1 MKKILFTVVLFLA
14 VFSCK
19 EENPRPSGFFEYSAP
34 YYQGMDASL
43 LKQLDEEIKLGVFGD
58 IHSLLILRNGT
69 IVFENYYAN
78 YQRDDL
84 HAIGAATQSII
95 SAVVGTQEYQEDSFT
110 ITSKIV
116 NYFPEYT
123 QYFDNIPQKDQIEI
137 GHLLSHT
144 SGLWW
149 DEWSHPFG
157 NESNDAYVMSLS
169 NDWVENVLATPMIK
183 EPGNEFNFNSGNAV
197 LMAPIL
203 EKITGKEL
211 EMLTEERL
219 FEPLG
224 INEWN
229 WERTPGDYVNAGWGL
244 KMKPIDMLKVGQL
257 FLNNGVWEDHELFD
271 ETWRGRSTRRRNNVS
286 SYYGYGYF
294 WWSFGRAADVVRYL
308 SNNDVFFSWGEGGQ
322 FIFVIPHLSL
332 VVATTAGNYNNSDT
346 KAIEILRDYIF
357 TSVNNRFP

>member
-1 MKKILFTVVLFLA
+1 MRNRHFIVIILFV

-19 EENPRPSGFFEYSAP
+19 VENPRPSGSFEYSAP
-34 YYQGMDASL
+34 YYQGMDAGTLS
-43 LKQLDEEIKLGVFGD
+43 QLDEQIKSGAFGD
-58 IHSLLILRNGT
+58 IHSLLILRNDVV
-69 IVFENYYAN
+69 VFENYYAN
-78 YQRDDL
+78 FRRDDL
-84 HAIGAATQSII
+84 HALGAATQSII
-95 SAVVGTQEYQEDSFT
+95 SAVVGTQDYQDESFT

-116 NYFPEYT
+116 DYFPQYPE
-123 QYFDNIPQKDQIEI
+123 YFDNVPQKDQVEI

-157 NESNDAYVMSLS
+157 DESNDAYVMSLS
-169 NDWVENVLATPMIK
+169 NDWVANVLATPMIK
-183 EPGNEFNFNSGNAV
+183 EPGNDFNFNSGNAV
-197 LMAPIL
+197 LLAPIL

-219 FEPLG
+219 FQPLG

-229 WERTPGDYVNAGWGL
+229 WEKTPRDYVNAGWGL
-244 KMKPIDMLKVGQL
+244 QMKPIDMLKIGQL
-257 FLNNGVWEDHELFD
+257 FLKNGVWEDHQLFD
-271 ETWRGRSTRRRNNVS
+271 EAWRTRSTRRRNFVS

-294 WWSFGRAADVVRYL
+294 WWSFGRTADVVRSL
-308 SNNDVFFSWGEGGQ
+308 RVNDVFFSWGEGGQ

-332 VVATTAGNYNNSDT
+332 VVVTTAGNYNNSET

-357 TSVNNRFP
+357 RSVGSRFP